1 MMWFASLQATGS
13 ARRRRA
19 RRLSDAVR
27 ASLIRPAV
35 ADDEGTHDRT
45 TVVGVHPVRVL
56 LFGSGPL
63 IGYGVE
69 QRHDAIDGPLAQL
82 VADGL
87 GRGVTVERRVRVRS
101 PIREAVRSLGGAGTA
116 TFCSAVWAPQFG
128 EELVRAGR
136 SRADV
141 RAMLHEFREQSDV
154 PLVLCELPV
163 PLGSDWRT
171 LLRRPRVARFNQML
185 AAEARASTRVTVVA
199 AGGYEPATAATTV
212 GREWHHALA
221 ARVAPAVLASVPH
234 LRASS
239 GTRTASGSPAA
250 R

>member
-1 MMWFASLQATGS
+1 MWFASLRTTGS

-27 ASLIRPAV
+27 ASLVRPPV
-35 ADDEGTHDRT
+35 ADDEGTHERT

-69 QRHDAIDGPLAQL
+69 RCHDAIDGPLAQL
-82 VADGL
+82 VSDGL

-116 TFCSAVWAPQFG
+116 TFCAAVWAPQFG

-136 SRADV
+136 SRAAV

-154 PLVLCELPV
+154 PLVLCELPT
-163 PLGSDWRT
+163 PFGNDWRT

-185 AAEARASTRVTVVA
+185 AAEARASTRVTTVA
-199 AGGYEPATAATTV
+199 AGGYEPATAASTV
-212 GREWHHALA
+212 GRDWHHALA
-221 ARVAPAVLASVPH
+221 ARVAPAVLASIPH
-234 LRASS
+234 LHGSTAAA
-239 GTRTASGSPAA
+239 TASAPAA
-250 R
+250 AD